1 VNNLVPE
8 ERALSVADLHIH
20 TRFSDGADSPAEVV
34 EHARDRGL
42 HVIAIT
48 DHDRIDGALI
58 AARHS
63 GLRIGVEVIV
73 GEEVS
78 SRDGHILGLF
88 LKRRIA
94 PGMSAADT
102 VAAIHDQNG
111 LAIAAHPYWR
121 SRPLAHRQA
130 PSGVGRQIA
139 EVDFDAVEVINGGI
153 TPSMFVANMRA
164 AWAKERIGKSEIGG
178 SDAHV
183 KQAVG
188 GAVTLF
194 EGSTA
199 RALRKAIERGRTMA
213 RLRRPSAVAL
223 GRYIAWGLTPRPYS
237 AREAV

>member
-1 VNNLVPE
+1 MNNRVPD
-8 ERALSVADLHIH
+8 ERDLSVADLHIH

-34 EHARDRGL
+34 EHARALGL

-58 AARHS
+58 AARQS
-63 GLRIGVEVIV
+63 GLRSSVEVIV

-88 LKRRIA
+88 LEKRIA

-121 SRPLAHRQA
+121 IRPRAHRQA

-139 EVDFDAVEVINGGI
+139 YVDFDAVEVINGGI

-164 AWAKERIGKSEIGG
+164 AWANERIGRSEIGG

-194 EGSTA
+194 EGSSA
-199 RALRKAIERGRTMA
+199 RALRTAIEQGRTMA

-223 GRYIAWGLTPRPYS
+223 GRYIAWGLTPRPIP
-237 AREAV
+237 AREAI

>member
-1 VNNLVPE
+1 VSNLVPE

-34 EHARDRGL
+34 EHAHDRGL

-63 GLRIGVEVIV
+63 SLRAGVEVIV

-88 LKRRIA
+88 LKKRIA

-121 SRPLAHRQA
+121 TRPRAYRQA
-130 PSGVGRQIA
+130 PSGVGQQIA

-164 AWAKERIGKSEIGG
+164 AWANERIGRSEIGG

-194 EGSTA
+194 EGSSA

-213 RLRRPSAVAL
+213 RLRRPNAVAL
-223 GRYIAWGLTPRPYS
+223 GRYIAWGLTPRPYP